1 MLRVSNQTVEGVIS
15 TIDNTYEIYKQ
26 LVLVYKNLLDKYQKG
41 VYDPSKANI
50 AFRRIAQL
58 GIKDLQKSE
67 GISPTRG
74 LDNIVAEELRE
85 DFEGYLESG
94 EIYSMLGMP
103 NAKADAV
110 NSVLS
115 KVTGSRVVKSSNK
128 LLFSNFTDKKLD
140 YKSKNDFW
148 SVESGYIVRSFKIGD
163 VIDES

>member
-1 MLRVSNQTVEGVIS
+1 MLRVSNQTVEGVIN
-15 TIDNTYEIYKQ
+15 TIDNTFDIHKQ
-26 LVLVYKNLLDKYQKG
+26 LIAVYKNLLDKYKKG
-41 VYDPSKANI
+41 IYDPSKANI

-58 GIKDLQKSE
+58 GIKDLQKTE
-67 GISPTRG
+67 GVRPTRG

-94 EIYSMLGMP
+94 EIYSILGMP
-103 NAKADAV
+103 DAKRDAI

-128 LLFSNFTDKKLD
+128 LMFSNFTDKKLD

-148 SVESGYIVRSFKIGD
+148 SVEDGYIVRSFKIGD